1 MNFCWKRYKLL
12 GIGGNLLKPI
22 ASYLTNRVQSVK
34 IDDLMSTLQNYLMA
48 SPRGLLGPFR
58 FLLYVNDLPEPK
70 GMLTVMALPMSTRQ
84 LSIVN
89 KDSMTLQR
97 HFDFGLRRTRLQS
110 T

>member
-22 ASYLTNRVQSVK
+22 ASYLTNRAQSVK

-70 GMLTVMALPMSTRQ
+70 TYAHSYGFADEYKAVIHCQQGLHDTTAAL
-84 LSIVN
+84 
-89 KDSMTLQR
+89 
-97 HFDFGLRRTRLQS
+97 
-110 T
+110 